1 MPKVGFL
8 NINKIDKTIARLMGK
23 KKNTDCQY
31 EGKKRRYHYR
41 FYTNQK
47 ENK

>member
-8 NINKIDKTIARLMGK
+8 NINNIGKTIASLIGK
-23 KKNTDCQY
+23 KKNTNCQY

-41 FYTNQK
+41 CYTNQK
-47 ENK
+47 KNK